1 MKCPF
6 FYNSSSAVDAS
17 LKRFN
22 DIMREIFGK
31 ANITQFLEGLLKT
44 RGVTPLTILIT
55 YFNGD
60 SPNKGFLAD
69 VTAYYPTFII
79 KTHDSSEFEMSCQ
92 RFIPSEENFF
102 IAPPII
108 EPATPTAPP
117 IEDFMFLLCDN
128 ISETYSNIFSFTEN
142 RFIYDYR
149 EIPPFYNML
158 IFNSL
163 VKFSK
168 ATDVAAIQGL
178 PFFTYINPAYIQ
190 TMVEYKTKI
199 DADSSDTTTMMPIEI
214 KDTDIP
220 AAVRRSARARTPF
233 DATKNSWRGGA
244 PLSSGYVSANRGNT
258 AYASNRDSRLS
269 YYVIIDLDLY
279 PGKDGIPLAQKAVLA
294 CQNRYEKIRQ
304 AWAKLFG
311 LVYRPNEL
319 YVTGFTAPSALKK
332 RGDQG
337 DYRRSERGRDNYRST
352 RRRRDREDE
361 RRPRNRTERDRDRD
375 RYI

>member
-1 MKCPF
+1 
-6 FYNSSSAVDAS
+6 
-17 LKRFN
+17 
-22 DIMREIFGK
+22 
-31 ANITQFLEGLLKT
+31 
-44 RGVTPLTILIT
+44 
-55 YFNGD
+55 
-60 SPNKGFLAD
+60 
-69 VTAYYPTFII
+69 
-79 KTHDSSEFEMSCQ
+79 
-92 RFIPSEENFF
+92 
-102 IAPPII
+102 
-108 EPATPTAPP
+108 
-117 IEDFMFLLCDN
+117 MFLLYDN

-142 RFIYDYR
+142 RFVYDYR

-163 VKFSK
+163 VKFSN
-168 ATDVAAIQGL
+168 ATVQNL
-178 PFFTYINPAYIQ
+178 PFFRDVNPAYIQ
-190 TMVEYKTKI
+190 TMVNYKTKI
-199 DADSSDTTTMMPIEI
+199 DADSSSMTTSKPTKI

-220 AAVRRSARARTPF
+220 VAVRRTTRARTQVDLSNPY
-233 DATKNSWRGGA
+233 AIMRGGA
-244 PLSSGYVSANRGNT
+244 SLSSGYVSANRGNT

-337 DYRRSERGRDNYRST
+337 YYRRSGDNYRST
-352 RRRRDREDE
+352 RRRRDRDREDE
-361 RRPRNRTERDRDRD
+361 RRPRNRTERNGERNGERE
-375 RYI
+375 RYREG